1 MTEDQKRLLA
11 VFEVRVRDLM
21 ELCNKQNHTI
31 DELKTTL
38 FRKEAELKQA
48 INTIEELNTKCDKLL
63 TARVVSVNE
72 GEMKSARIIEV
83 SAGSRQ
89 VHCTIKRIEAM
100 DDKFLIHLEIAEKSY
115 GLWIDRKDEQ
125 LARDAAKQIRNKI
138 NQYRQNFAQ
147 SDVDVKDLLA
157 MVAFQ
162 LSMSNLQLE
171 DKNDTSPITD
181 KVQEL
186 TSELEKYLKDK

>member
-1 MTEDQKRLLA
+1 
-11 VFEVRVRDLM
+11 
-21 ELCNKQNHTI
+21 
-31 DELKTTL
+31 
-38 FRKEAELKQA
+38 
-48 INTIEELNTKCDKLL
+48 
-63 TARVVSVNE
+63 
-72 GEMKSARIIEV
+72 
-83 SAGSRQ
+83 
-89 VHCTIKRIEAM
+89 M
-100 DDKFLIHLEIAEKSY
+100 DDKFLILLDIAEKSY

-162 LSMSNLQLE
+162 LSMTNLQLE

-181 KVQEL
+181 KIQEL
-186 TSELEKYLKDK
+186 TGELEQYLKDK

>member
-1 MTEDQKRLLA
+1 
-11 VFEVRVRDLM
+11 
-21 ELCNKQNHTI
+21 
-31 DELKTTL
+31 
-38 FRKEAELKQA
+38 
-48 INTIEELNTKCDKLL
+48 
-63 TARVVSVNE
+63 
-72 GEMKSARIIEV
+72 
-83 SAGSRQ
+83 
-89 VHCTIKRIEAM
+89 M
-100 DDKFLIHLEIAEKSY
+100 DDKFLIHLDIAEKSY

-162 LSMSNLQLE
+162 LSMTNLQLE

-181 KVQEL
+181 KIQEL
-186 TSELEKYLKDK
+186 TGELEQYLKDNGCNQTSMRCLCVISPGTSTQKTECKSI

>member
-1 MTEDQKRLLA
+1 MYKR
-11 VFEVRVRDLM
+11 
-21 ELCNKQNHTI
+21 Q
-31 DELKTTL
+31 
-38 FRKEAELKQA
+38 
-48 INTIEELNTKCDKLL
+48 
-63 TARVVSVNE
+63 
-72 GEMKSARIIEV
+72 
-83 SAGSRQ
+83 
-89 VHCTIKRIEAM
+89 
-100 DDKFLIHLEIAEKSY
+100 HLDIAEKSY

-162 LSMSNLQLE
+162 LSMTNLQLE

-181 KVQEL
+181 KIQEL
-186 TSELEKYLKDK
+186 TGELEQYLKDK

>member
-1 MTEDQKRLLA
+1 
-11 VFEVRVRDLM
+11 
-21 ELCNKQNHTI
+21 
-31 DELKTTL
+31 
-38 FRKEAELKQA
+38 
-48 INTIEELNTKCDKLL
+48 
-63 TARVVSVNE
+63 
-72 GEMKSARIIEV
+72 
-83 SAGSRQ
+83 
-89 VHCTIKRIEAM
+89 M
-100 DDKFLIHLEIAEKSY
+100 DDKFLIHLDIAEKSN

-162 LSMSNLQLE
+162 LSMTNLQLE

-181 KVQEL
+181 KIQEL
-186 TSELEKYLKDK
+186 TGELEQYLKDK